1 MRKNIAGKQTVIFLG
16 TLLCLWLFLSA
27 CATGGTPGSSA
38 SSLVTPIP
46 TPTTIIQTH
55 GFNGAD
61 LTTPTSVPTVRP
73 TSQPNVVSPVISIQ
87 SPLQSRIA
95 QAVFQAINQS
105 RKANGL
111 SALQWDPALQR
122 SAHQHNLAMEA
133 AQELSHQIAGEA
145 ALGDRETAQGVQWT
159 WAGEN
164 IGYTTEMD
172 VAGALALHQDMMNEQ
187 PPDDGHRQNIL
198 TSQGNLLG
206 VDIVL
211 DTRHDR
217 IWLTE
222 DFAQA

>member
-1 MRKNIAGKQTVIFLG
+1 MGKYILGKQTVIFWG

-27 CATGGTPGSSA
+27 CTTAGTIGSSVNT
-38 SSLVTPIP
+38 LGTGDVTPLP
-46 TPTTIIQTH
+46 TPTAVVQTH
-55 GFNGAD
+55 GFNGAN
-61 LTTPTSVPTVRP
+61 LTTPTAIPPT
-73 TSQPNVVSPVISIQ
+73 TSYQ
-87 SPLQSRIA
+87 SSFQSQIA

-111 SALQWDPALQR
+111 SALRWDPALQR

-133 AQELSHQIAGEA
+133 AQELSHQISGEA
-145 ALGDRETAQGVQWT
+145 PFGDRETAQGVQWT

-172 VAGALALHQDMMNEQ
+172 VAGALGLHQDMMNEK

-198 TSQGNLLG
+198 TSQGNVLG

-211 DTRHDR
+211 DTRHNR

-222 DFAQA
+222 DFAQV